1 MSTSLRRA
9 APLLFHNVKYSSA
22 TAGHVDF
29 VAKARKV
36 EKIKQDATFCEASL
50 PQGKF
55 VVMHK
60 GKPLL
65 SVDQTIAWKNYDII
79 NSMETTELA
88 FLGLQDDLDPIFA
101 VNVEEGDVAASEE
114 GSAFTDLRT
123 AMITMG
129 DPASV
134 GLLKKAYSA
143 LRWRRNTRFCA
154 KCGAPLVMS
163 FSGHQAACPECKAMF
178 YPSPSPTG
186 IALVEAPDHSRVL
199 LIRQP
204 KYPPGMY
211 SCVAGFVDMGE
222 SLEECVRREVA
233 EEAGVEVDPAG
244 IEVALSQHWPFPA
257 GSLMVGC
264 FARVADHSLAREP
277 TPCPGEVED
286 VRWFAPEELRD
297 AFMAVSK
304 DPMLR
309 IRGTDDS
316 GSVKHFVP
324 PNIALA
330 HHLIRSW
337 LLKHGHI
344 ELVPST
350 A

>member
-1 MSTSLRRA
+1 MSPSLRRA
-9 APLLFHNVKYSSA
+9 VPLLLNNVKYSTA
-22 TAGHVDF
+22 TGHVDF
-29 VAKARKV
+29 VAKARQV
-36 EKIKQDATFCEASL
+36 EKIKQDAALCKESL
-50 PQGKF
+50 REGKF

-65 SVDQTIAWKNYDII
+65 TSEQSIAWMNFEAI
-79 NSMETTELA
+79 NSVETTSFA
-88 FLGLQDDLDPIFA
+88 FLGLEDDLQPVFA
-101 VNVEEGDVAASEE
+101 VNVEEESMISE
-114 GSAFTDLRT
+114 GSSAFIDLRT
-123 AMITMG
+123 AMITMS
-129 DPASV
+129 DQASV
-134 GLLKKAYSA
+134 GLLKKAYSV
-143 LRWRRNTRFCA
+143 LRWHRNTRFCSS
-154 KCGAPLVMS
+154 CGAKVERS
-163 FSGHQAACPECKAMF
+163 FSGHQIACPECKSMF

-244 IEVALSQHWPFPA
+244 IEVAMSQHWPFPS

-264 FARVADHSLAREP
+264 FAQADPGAREP

-286 VRWFAPEELRD
+286 VRWFTPEELRD
-297 AFMAVSK
+297 AFMAVSR

-309 IRGTDDS
+309 IRGDKS
-316 GSVKHFVP
+316 GNVKHFVP
-324 PNIALA
+324 PKIALA

-344 ELVPST
+344 ELIQ
-350 A
+350 

>member
-1 MSTSLRRA
+1 MMSPSLRRA
-9 APLLFHNVKYSSA
+9 GPLLLQNVKYSTA
-22 TAGHVDF
+22 TGKMDF
-29 VAKARKV
+29 VARARKV
-36 EKIKQDATFCEASL
+36 DKIKQDASFCKESLREA
-50 PQGKF
+50 KF

-65 SVDQTIAWKNYDII
+65 TADQTIAWMNFDII
-79 NSMETTELA
+79 NSVETTSLA
-88 FLGLQDDLDPIFA
+88 FLGLQDDLNPIFA
-101 VNVEEGDVAASEE
+101 VNVDEDNIASN
-114 GSAFTDLRT
+114 GSAFIDLRT
-123 AMITMG
+123 AMITMS
-129 DPASV
+129 DQTSV
-134 GLLKKAYSA
+134 GLLKKAYSV
-143 LRWRRNTRFCA
+143 LRWRRNTRFCS
-154 KCGAPLVMS
+154 KCGAPIEMS
-163 FSGHQAACPECKAMF
+163 FSGHQAACPVCKAMF

-222 SLEECVRREVA
+222 SIEECVRREVA
-233 EEAGVEVDPAG
+233 EEAGVEVDPAD
-244 IEVALSQHWPFPA
+244 IDVAMSQHWPFPA

-264 FARVADHSLAREP
+264 FARADPLAREP

-286 VRWFAPEELRD
+286 VRWFTPGELRD

-309 IRGTDDS
+309 VRGDES
-316 GSVKHFVP
+316 GSVKYFVAP
-324 PNIALA
+324 KIALA
-330 HHLIRSW
+330 HHLIRDW
-337 LLKHGHI
+337 LLKHEHI
-344 ELVPST
+344 ELISST